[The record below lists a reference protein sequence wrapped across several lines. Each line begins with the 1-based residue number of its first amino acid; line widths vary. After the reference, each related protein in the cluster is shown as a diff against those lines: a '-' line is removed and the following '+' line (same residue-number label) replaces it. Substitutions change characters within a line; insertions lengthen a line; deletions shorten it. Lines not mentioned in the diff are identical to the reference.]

1 MTRVVSEVQRPVRRG
16 VKILGLGFLS
26 VAMFGAVQA
35 SIWLGSDE
43 RARAWGPIGE
53 SAIFT
58 GLGLLCFVRRA
69 SLQNAIIAVCGG
81 VTLVAVGIDAAETGS
96 PGIAIVVGLCLVGGV
111 VVLIL
116 LRRRKSIAVPP
127 VLSPV
132 AAERYVIVRGLWRAF
147 VSSVG
152 PSGGSPTDDEIDA
165 VAEETIARLVERE
178 ARETLAAWVHAV
190 CEDRRSFPPR
200 SETECAEFADQLLRA
215 QPAGPTSSPR

>member
-1 MTRVVSEVQRPVRRG
+1 MTRVMSEVQRPVRRG

-132 AAERYVIVRGLWRAF
+132 AAERYVTVRALWCSF
-147 VSSVG
+147 D
-152 PSGGSPTDDEIDA
+152 PLGGRKDGKPIPADGYDA
-165 VAEETIARLVERE
+165 YAEESVQLLASGAATPEVVEHVR
-178 ARETLAAWVHAV
+178 RV
-190 CEDRRSFPPR
+190 CEDSLGLDPKPPA
-200 SETECAEFADQLLRA
+200 EYEEFAAQLQSVASGEGL
-215 QPAGPTSSPR
+215 GD